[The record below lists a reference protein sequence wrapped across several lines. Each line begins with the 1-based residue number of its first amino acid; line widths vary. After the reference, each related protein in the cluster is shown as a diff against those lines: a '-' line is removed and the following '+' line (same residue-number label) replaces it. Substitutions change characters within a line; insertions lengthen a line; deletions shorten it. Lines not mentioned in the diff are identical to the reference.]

1 MEKEPILILTH
12 DGWGQAL
19 IKSVRMIVGEI
30 KNVYE
35 VPLQAEDSLPEYI
48 TRVKEQVDQ
57 LNWSKKLLILT
68 DIKGGTPSNVA
79 LRISKDYEIVAVS
92 GLCASMLLEAVM
104 KQEAG
109 GFTRELAQ
117 EIQTAVIESC
127 QVLELPPIQK

>member
-19 IKSVRMIVGEI
+19 VKSVRMIIGEI
-30 KNVYE
+30 TDVYE
-35 VPLQAEDSLPEYI
+35 VPLQAADSLADYI
-48 TRVKEQVDQ
+48 AKVKEQIDQ
-57 LNWSKKLLILT
+57 LQWSKKLLILT

-79 LRISKDYEIVAVS
+79 LRISKDYEVIALS

-109 GFTRELAQ
+109 GFTREMAQ
-117 EIQTAVIESC
+117 EIQTAVVESC
-127 QVLELPPIQK
+127 QVLELPQIQK

>member
-48 TRVKEQVDQ
+48 ARVKEQVDQ

-79 LRISKDYEIVAVS
+79 LRISKDYEIVAIS

>member
-12 DGWGQAL
+12 NGWGQAL
-19 IKSVRMIVGEI
+19 VKSVRMIVGEI
-30 KNVYE
+30 KDVYE
-35 VPLQAEDSLPEYI
+35 VPLQAEDSLADYI
-48 TRVKEQVDQ
+48 ARVKEQIDQ
-57 LNWSKKLLILT
+57 LQWSKNLLILT

-79 LRISKDYEIVAVS
+79 LRISKDYKVIAIS

-117 EIQTAVIESC
+117 EIQTAVVESC
-127 QVLELPPIQK
+127 QVLELPQIQK